1 MTKKNRSALDAK
13 DEIIKIFMA
22 PMQAE
27 IDRLNAENKARA
39 EENAIIEKKISQ
51 GLCVASHYTFCP
63 CKECEAHSLA
73 YDIVDGKPAA
83 QPALDALVK
92 GGFTNKE
99 ARKWFDIF
107 DDLGI
112 FTEVEL
118 FGNK

>member
-1 MTKKNRSALDAK
+1 MTEKIRSAIDAQ

-27 IDRLNAENKARA
+27 LDRVNAEINAQA
-39 EENAIIEKKISQ
+39 EEDAIIEKKISQ
-51 GLCVASHYTFCP
+51 GLCVASHCVFCS
-63 CKECEAHSLA
+63 CKECEVHNLA
-73 YDIVDGKPAA
+73 YDIVDGKPAT

-107 DDLGI
+107 DELGI

-118 FGNK
+118 FGK